1 MNTDID
7 LDIQNYSIDD
17 IEYFFGLE
25 TSNHYTASDIEE
37 REYDIRT
44 QLLNGGSFNSKFKRD
59 FVEFVNA
66 AKQKLI
72 DVKIKPKTPL
82 PATTLPK
89 NVQLDPVDYP
99 RSEQPMPRSQEL
111 VMHPDTPFRHIQSSE
126 FYAGNLN
133 PLDTRILTKSM
144 TIDTKF
150 RENIKYSTTSSDFVI
165 QLPIKLTKVV
175 SMQLSSIEFPVSYYG
190 ISNSYG
196 NNFMHM
202 EILYHDASMVDHRLQ
217 SEIVIPDG
225 NYTAGC
231 VVSTLNSI
239 LGSKTGTVLTPDP
252 TNLFSY
258 VVFSLNARTGRI
270 TVTADAD
277 QVDPSGNVFDSIIL
291 DFSKDLTG
299 VTDPAYPITSRFGW
313 CLGFTKT
320 TYEGSTS
327 YTSDTIAQPS
337 PMHYA
342 YLSIDD
348 YNNNMNN
355 QFIATFQNSIS
366 DPNIMARITLNA
378 EYFSLITDT
387 DQNIVTEPRQYF
399 GPVDIQ
405 RLHIR
410 LYDDHGRL
418 LDMNNADYSF
428 CLTFKLLYNL

>member
-17 IEYFFGLE
+17 IEYFFGLD
-25 TSNHYTASDIEE
+25 TTTHYTASDIEE
-37 REYDIRT
+37 RDYDIRS
-44 QLLNGGSFNSKFKRD
+44 QLVNGSNFNSKFKRD
-59 FVEFVNA
+59 FIDFVTI
-66 AKQKLI
+66 AKQRLI
-72 DVKIKPKTPL
+72 DIKIKPKNPL

-89 NVQLDPVDYP
+89 NIQLDPVDYP
-99 RSEQPMPRSQEL
+99 RSEQPLPRSQEL
-111 VMHPDTPFRHIQSSE
+111 VVHPDTQFRHIQSSE

-133 PLDTRILTKSM
+133 PLDTRILTKSI

-150 RENIKYSTTSSDFVI
+150 RENIKNSTTSSDFII

-190 ISNSYG
+190 ISSSYG

-202 EILYHDASMVDHRLQ
+202 ELLYHDASGVDRRLQ
-217 SEIVIPDG
+217 SEIVLPDG

-231 VVSTLNSI
+231 IVSTMNSI
-239 LGSKTGTVLTPDP
+239 LGSQTGTVYTPDP
-252 TNLFSY
+252 SNLFSY

-270 TVTADAD
+270 TITADANKE
-277 QVDPSGNVFDSIIL
+277 DPSGNVFNSIIL

-299 VTDPAYPITSRFGW
+299 VTDSAFPITSRLGW
-313 CLGFTKT
+313 ALGFIKP
-320 TYEGSTS
+320 TYEGSTK
-327 YTSDTIAQPS
+327 YIADTIAQPS

-366 DPNIMARITLNA
+366 DPNIMARITLNSP
-378 EYFSLITDT
+378 YFSLITDT

-399 GPVDIQ
+399 GPVDVQ
-405 RLHIR
+405 KLHVR

-418 LDMNNADYSF
+418 LDMNNANYSF